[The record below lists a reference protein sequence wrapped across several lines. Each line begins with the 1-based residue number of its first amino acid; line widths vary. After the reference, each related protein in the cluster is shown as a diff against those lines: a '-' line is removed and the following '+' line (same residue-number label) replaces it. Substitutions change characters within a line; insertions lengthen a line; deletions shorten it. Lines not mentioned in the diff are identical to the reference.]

1 MPMAKTETVKALWVA
16 GYEAS
21 LPDGTVLV
29 PNETVVEI
37 PAGEADASDNWSAQS
52 SAPTPKP
59 SPSKDGDL

>member
-1 MPMAKTETVKALWVA
+1 MAKTETVEATWVA

-37 PAGEADASDNWSAQS
+37 PAGEAEASDNWAV
-52 SAPTPKP
+52 AKAAPKP
-59 SPSKDGDL
+59 LSLKDGDL